1 MINLIPGGFNPIRQ
15 RGILSGQCVDRQW
28 RDLMGEIEPELPK
41 RRPKTAIVLYMLST
55 WLYIFFVGFLIMIFL
70 EVWKGIELL
79 AFINDYWFS
88 FGGVREVVATAIICL
103 VAGRILDVYAKR
115 LNPRLK
121 NTWRG
126 WHYPE

>member
-1 MINLIPGGFNPIRQ
+1 
-15 RGILSGQCVDRQW
+15 
-28 RDLMGEIEPELPK
+28 MGEIESELAE
-41 RRPKTAIVLYMLST
+41 RRHKTATVLYILST
-55 WLYIFFVGFLIMIFL
+55 WLYILFVGFLIMIFL
-70 EVWKGIELL
+70 EVWKGMELL

-88 FGGVREVVATAIICL
+88 FGGVREVVATAIFCV

>member
-1 MINLIPGGFNPIRQ
+1 VHGRYKSGFAEAETEDSHGAVYVFHLAVRIIRRLSDNDFPRGLERDGVAGG
-15 RGILSGQCVDRQW
+15 L
-28 RDLMGEIEPELPK
+28 
-41 RRPKTAIVLYMLST
+41 
-55 WLYIFFVGFLIMIFL
+55 
-70 EVWKGIELL
+70 
-79 AFINDYWFS
+79 
-88 FGGVREVVATAIICL
+88 REVVATAIFCV